1 MRRLAIMGA
10 SGHGKCLADVALLLG
25 YTDILFFDDVW
36 PNKTLNGAWSV
47 VGSMQD
53 LLESLHDF
61 DSVIVGIGNNTIRM
75 RKQASLLAVNA
86 PLTTLPHP
94 ASTLSSFAR
103 YGAGSVFLA
112 GTVVNVDTVLGDA
125 VIVNTG
131 ATIDHDC
138 LLADGVHIA
147 PGAHLSGGVH
157 VGARSWIGIG
167 ACVKQGICIGS
178 DVTVGAGSVVIS
190 DIPDGVT
197 VAGNP
202 ARTL

>member
-1 MRRLAIMGA
+1 MKRLAILGA
-10 SGHGKCLADVALLLG
+10 SGHGKCLADVALWLG

-138 LLADGVHIA
+138 LLASECILLLVPPFRRGTCWSKKLDWHWC
-147 PGAHLSGGVH
+147 L
-157 VGARSWIGIG
+157 
-167 ACVKQGICIGS
+167 CETGICIG
-178 DVTVGAGSVVIS
+178 DRVVLVLVGCF
-190 DIPDGVT
+190 
-197 VAGNP
+197 
-202 ARTL
+202 RTFQIV